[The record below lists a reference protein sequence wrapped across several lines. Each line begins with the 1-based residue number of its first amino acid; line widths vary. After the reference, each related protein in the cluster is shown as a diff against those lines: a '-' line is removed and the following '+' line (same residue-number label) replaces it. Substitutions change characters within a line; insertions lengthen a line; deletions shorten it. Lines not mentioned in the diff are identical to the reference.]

1 MNKFITGLVLISVLI
16 TTAACG
22 TEEAITEITQ
32 NTENGISDLNFEEMT
47 FDEQAAYVK
56 SQLPEEDYEGYEFKF
71 LTRDASVYVD
81 LIAESMTGEPIN
93 DAVYE
98 RNSFIEE
105 KFNIKI
111 TDLLGGGSEPASAA
125 LKYITADEDAF
136 DAVSDGLSNLASVL
150 ITNNALIDINTIEGL
165 NLDKRWWDYK
175 LINGF
180 DIKGRSYLLTGDISI
195 TDDNFTMAL
204 LFNKD
209 IVSDFSLDDIYSLI
223 DNGSW
228 TIDKMYDMAKTAA
241 GDINGDGKLDLKED
255 RFGLLSERYGTY
267 GFWAA
272 AGQRVTSKNEEG
284 LLDFTLYNDY
294 SVIVFNKA
302 FNFQRDFS
310 TTWLNAVSG
319 TYKYNDM
326 LTAFG
331 SGRALF
337 YFGGLTNTMTLR
349 SSDTDFGIITMPKY
363 NEQQKEYY
371 NCVSVWNCLAFGVPI
386 TNAGA
391 DGSNRTGTILESM
404 AAVSKYTLTPAYYDI
419 TLKGKLSRDN
429 ESEAMLDLIMS
440 TRVYDLGT
448 IFDWGGSFS
457 IFYNMTNSG
466 ESNFASE
473 YAAVEFKA
481 KEELDA
487 FNQIFA

>member
-1 MNKFITGLVLISVLI
+1 MKKFITGLVLIAVLI
-16 TTAACG
+16 TAAACS
-22 TEEAITEITQ
+22 TEEAITEDTQ
-32 NTENGISDLNFEEMT
+32 NTDNEISDINFEEMT
-47 FDEQAAYVK
+47 LDEQAAYVK

-71 LTRDASVYVD
+71 LARDASVYVD

-105 KFNIKI
+105 KYNIKMSA
-111 TDLLGGGSEPASAA
+111 LNGGSDPASAA

-150 ITNNALIDINTIEGL
+150 ITNNALIDIHTIEGL

-175 LINGF
+175 LIDGF
-180 DIKGRSYLLTGDISI
+180 DIKGKSYLLTGDISI

-209 IVSDFSLDDIYSLI
+209 IVRDFSLDDIYSLI
-223 DNGSW
+223 DKGTW

-241 GDINGDGKLDLKED
+241 GDINGDGKLDLKDD
-255 RFGLLSERYGTY
+255 RYGLLSERYGTY

-284 LLDFTLYNDY
+284 LLDFSLFNDY
-294 SVIVFNKA
+294 SINVFNKA
-302 FNFQRDFS
+302 FAFQRDFG
-310 TTWLNAVSG
+310 TTWLNTVSG
-319 TYKYNDM
+319 KYNYNEM
-326 LTAFG
+326 LVTFG
-331 SGRALF
+331 AGRALF

-363 NEQQKEYY
+363 DEQQTEYF
-371 NCVSVWNCLAFGVPI
+371 NTVSVWNCLSFGVPI

-404 AAVSKYTLTPAYYDI
+404 AAVSKYTLTPAYYEI

-429 ESEAMLDLIMS
+429 ESEAMLDLLMS

-481 KEELDA
+481 KEELEA
-487 FNQIFA
+487 FNQLFA